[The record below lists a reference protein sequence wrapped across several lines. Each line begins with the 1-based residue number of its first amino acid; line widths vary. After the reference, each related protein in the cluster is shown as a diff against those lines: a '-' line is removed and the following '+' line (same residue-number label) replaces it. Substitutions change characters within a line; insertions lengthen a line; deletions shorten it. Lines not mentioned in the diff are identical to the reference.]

1 MSHPVSPTPPP
12 QQQSA
17 SALANSLFQ
26 SDDGLIAYLQ
36 HNTDYSQDAAGN
48 YTHNSQVGARSPS
61 PPLPLPIPPSLNR
74 LASNALSGFHSPSL
88 QPLPAPVDQA
98 QVAAQMDYGDRG
110 EMGGKRRKLPHQ
122 RAGWAEMEQQSGKK
136 RRISRKSTEGSPG
149 PSGSPSSAIPQH
161 PGHTPGSSGLHVDSP
176 SHGAQDITSLTELS
190 QMAINGQT
198 AGVDVGHVHV
208 QEEPQID
215 PTLASAQEKEPVG
228 PPPPPEPPVD
238 NSKLSRAEQ
247 NKRAQQ
253 AFRRRREEHMKKLEA
268 ESAQLQVVLR
278 QCQDKDAVIKD
289 LVMSQQTDKIRIAA
303 LETFIRQNATTHGST
318 PPFTGTGELNISEDL
333 TFPHQ
338 SETGVSQD
346 QLENAFQMLERQSRQ
361 VVKQLNRGQGL

>member
-1 MSHPVSPTPPP
+1 MSRPVSPTPPP
-12 QQQSA
+12 QPA
-17 SALANSLFQ
+17 SALASSLFQ

-48 YTHNSQVGARSPS
+48 YTHNNPLAARSPS

-74 LASNALSGFHSPSL
+74 LASNALSGFHSPAL

-136 RRISRKSTEGSPG
+136 RRVSRKSTEGEGSPVPG
-149 PSGSPSSAIPQH
+149 QGHDGSPSSGIPQH
-161 PGHTPGSSGLHVDSP
+161 PHAGHGDSP

-198 AGVDVGHVHV
+198 AGGVDVGHV

-228 PPPPPEPPVD
+228 PPPPPPEPPVD

-278 QCQDKDAVIKD
+278 QCHDKDAVIKD

-303 LETFIRQNATTHGST
+303 LETFIRQNATTHGTT

-333 TFPHQ
+333 GFPHQ

>member
-1 MSHPVSPTPPP
+1 MSHVSPTPPP

-48 YTHNSQVGARSPS
+48 YTHNNPVPARSPS

-74 LASNALSGFHSPSL
+74 LASNALSGFHSPNL

-149 PSGSPSSAIPQH
+149 PHSGGGGSPS
-161 PGHTPGSSGLHVDSP
+161 GHTPGSGGLHVDSP
-176 SHGAQDITSLTELS
+176 SHGAAAQDITSLTELS
-190 QMAINGQT
+190 QMAINGQAA
-198 AGVDVGHVHV
+198 AGVDVGHVHG

-228 PPPPPEPPVD
+228 PPPPPPEPPVD
-238 NSKLSRAEQ
+238 TGKLSRAEQ

-278 QCQDKDAVIKD
+278 QCQEKDAVIKD

-303 LETFIRQNATTHGST
+303 LETFIRQNATTHGTT

-333 TFPHQ
+333 SFPHQ

>member
-1 MSHPVSPTPPP
+1 MSHQPVSPTPPA
-12 QQQSA
+12 QQPSA
-17 SALANSLFQ
+17 SALASSLFQ

-36 HNTDYSQDAAGN
+36 HNTDYTQDAAGN
-48 YTHNSQVGARSPS
+48 YTHNSGVAARSPS

-74 LASNALSGFHSPSL
+74 LASNALSSFHSPAL
-88 QPLPAPVDQA
+88 QPLPAPIDQA

-122 RAGWAEMEQQSGKK
+122 RAGWAEMEQQNGKK
-136 RRISRKSTEGSPG
+136 RRTSRKSTEGSPG
-149 PSGSPSSAIPQH
+149 PSGSPSSALPQQS
-161 PGHTPGSSGLHVDSP
+161 HTPGSAGLHVDSP
-176 SHGAQDITSLTELS
+176 SHGTQDIGSLTELS
-190 QMAINGQT
+190 QMAINGQN

-215 PTLASAQEKEPVG
+215 PTLASAQDKEPAP

-278 QCQDKDAVIKD
+278 QCQEKDGVIKD
-289 LVMSQQTDKIRIAA
+289 LVLSQQTDKIRIAA
-303 LETFIRQNATTHGST
+303 LETFIRQSSATST
-318 PPFTGTGELNISEDL
+318 TSPITATGELNISEDL
-333 TFPHQ
+333 TSPVPVEGSVS
-338 SETGVSQD
+338 SEALD
-346 QLENAFQMLERQSRQ
+346 NAFDMLERQSRQ